1 MKIAVKIAKLFQK
14 TRIAFYR
21 HILSNTKVQGKF
33 KIASPTLFCTL
44 GNGSIQIEKGV
55 ILGITLSPCFYSG
68 SNNIDVRRG
77 GNYYSKRNCL
87 E

>member
-33 KIASPTLFCTL
+33 RIASPTLFHTL
-44 GNGSIQIEKGV
+44 RSGDIQIEENVFLGV
-55 ILGITLSPCFYSG
+55 FPSPCFYSC
-68 SNNIDVRRG
+68 SNYIDVRRG
-77 GNYYSKRNCL
+77 GG
-87 E
+87 